1 MDYNAFIV
9 VLEGDGW
16 IGGDQAPV
24 RAGDVV
30 WLNRRDDGGLSE
42 VEIAAGAAPLHALL
56 HAGRPL
62 REPVM
67 ARGPLVMNTEE
78 QIRQAMPMIAPS

>member
-1 MDYNAFIV
+1 VDYNAFIV

-16 IGGDQAPV
+16 IGD
-24 RAGDVV
+24 
-30 WLNRRDDGGLSE
+30 GLSE
-42 VEIAAGAAPLHALL
+42 VEIAAGAAPLRALL

-62 REPVM
+62 REPAM

-78 QIRQAMPMIAPS
+78 QIRQAMPMIAPRRRS